1 MSEPVE
7 PPRPS
12 PPQLPA
18 VPEPPGADDRL
29 RRRREQLESDALT
42 RLEAELKEVESYRM
56 PLMEHLV
63 ELKNRLIWA
72 VGAVVL
78 GSVVGLIYADQ
89 VYGWLTRPFLDST
102 TGIEGVKATIS
113 LVDPLEGITVYIKLG
128 LITGVVLA
136 SPVVSYHLWAFVA
149 PGLYRSER
157 RLVLPLSLASVALFL
172 GGGAFCYYAI
182 FPFAFPFFAQ
192 VLPVNVDVSADSYL
206 SSVLWMML
214 AFGVTFQIPVVA
226 GVLARVGL
234 IDGQDMRS
242 SFRYAIVVIA
252 IVAAVITPPDPF
264 TQIILMI
271 PMTVLYGIAVIVA
284 GFVTT
289 KVREPEAPP
298 SAET

>member
-1 MSEPVE
+1 VSEPVE
-7 PPRPS
+7 PPPS
-12 PPQLPA
+12 SSLPVPA
-18 VPEPPGADDRL
+18 VAEPPGTDERL
-29 RRRREQLESDALT
+29 RRRREQI
-42 RLEAELKEVESYRM
+42 EAEAFARLDAELREVEQYRM

-63 ELKNRLIWA
+63 ELKNRLLWV
-72 VGAVVL
+72 VGAVVV
-78 GSVVGLIYADQ
+78 GSVVGLIFADQ

-102 TGIEGVKATIS
+102 SGIEGVNATIS
-113 LVDPLEGITVYIKLG
+113 LVDPLEGITVYVKLG
-128 LITGVVLA
+128 LLTGLVLA
-136 SPVVSYHLWAFVA
+136 SPVVSYHAWAFVA

-172 GGGAFCYYAI
+172 GGGAFCYYVI

-234 IDGQDMRS
+234 IDGRDMRS

-264 TQIILMI
+264 TQILLMV
-271 PMTVLYGIAVIVA
+271 PMTGLYGVAVIVA
-284 GFVTT
+284 GMVTT

-298 SAET
+298 TAET